1 VIIEDSF
8 FDISDEEQNH
18 EDLECSVHTSLD
30 KEAKRFLSFLQQ
42 KATLEDM
49 HSFTRAVSTTHC

>member
-8 FDISDEEQNH
+8 FDISNEEQNH
-18 EDLECSVHTSLD
+18 EDLECSADTSLD

-42 KATLEDM
+42 KATSEDM
-49 HSFTRAVSTTHC
+49 HSFTRAVRSTHY